1 MLIITEAGNEYLVSH
16 YTCCSSLFIL
26 EIFSEKKLAEE
37 SDDNQMQCVILDR
50 ILVLKNCLQTIA
62 KKQKSYVAFTETGF
76 YLLSLI
82 WVQTYCGKVIK
93 HMPFPSF
100 EIHLPPP
107 LFFLKTTVLPSRPIS
122 KVTSSVKLPVHPPNR
137 MLLPLLGSHHI
148 LLLYLFSHFI
158 IIICLQLFFFFPICL
173 HSSLN
178 YEILKNRYY
187 FLYIYIFIVSGNS
200 KYRQNAS

>member
-82 WVQTYCGKVIK
+82 WVQTYCGEVIK

-107 LFFLKTTVLPSRPIS
+107 PFFSKNHCSSFKTYLKSYILSETTCSSPQQN
-122 KVTSSVKLPVHPPNR
+122 VTSSSGFSPYSFIISIFTFHYNY
-137 MLLPLLGSHHI
+137 LLTTVF
-148 LLLYLFSHFI
+148 LFSHLLAF
-158 IIICLQLFFFFPICL
+158 LSQL
-173 HSSLN
+173 
-178 YEILKNRYY
+178 
-187 FLYIYIFIVSGNS
+187 
-200 KYRQNAS
+200 